1 MENSKLI
8 YDKSDETF
16 QYLMSTLKDSIKG
29 WDYFVNWKKVVKN
42 VENIEIYLNILNY
55 LVGKDNIKEELKKLL
70 TQYPEILSVVPVLIA
85 SRENQFQ
92 ILMPSLSGE
101 VNFELEEYCFKPK
114 KILIEEDIDNAV
126 EFMDKTGILELI
138 KNRKIKNLV
147 DYVYGVEVG
156 LDSNGRKN
164 RSGTS
169 MENLVELL
177 IKDICIKY
185 GYDYIVQATPA
196 RIKEKW
202 NLSINVDKA
211 DRRFDFAVY
220 TISKL
225 YLIETN
231 YYGGGGS
238 KLKATAGEYKTLQY
252 IVSNN
257 GYELIWITDGKGW
270 LTASKSLRET
280 FDNNKYILNLDM
292 VQNGILED
300 IINNEL

>member
-92 ILMPSLSGE
+92 ILKPSLSGE

-220 TISKL
+220 TTSKL